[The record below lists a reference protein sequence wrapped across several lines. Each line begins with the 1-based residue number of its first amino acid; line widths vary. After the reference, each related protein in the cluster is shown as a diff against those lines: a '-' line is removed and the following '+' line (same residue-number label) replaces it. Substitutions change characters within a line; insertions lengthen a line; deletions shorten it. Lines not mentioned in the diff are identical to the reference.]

1 MNKKF
6 STLVA
11 ALLVAGGMS
20 SSTFAAQSKTIHFTK
35 YFTLT
40 KEVGGEAKALIVG
53 EDATRDSLAL
63 VGIEDVNSLYDL
75 NKCLWKVSVEP
86 VKDANGLVKAYRVY
100 LENKINGAVALTKVD
115 ASEKNSL
122 YYAPGA
128 VVASGKFLIDEV
140 APSNYSI
147 KDKTV
152 TISKD
157 AITFGTEKIY
167 NGATKTVDGYKLV
180 LKDNKVIK
188 LVKGTADASKVTT
201 TADLEKLN
209 PTYPSDAKDA
219 DLSFAIEEFVD
230 NEKDNDGVVPMSI
243 AWMNAIGNESFHLVF
258 NKDITDN
265 AKFVNPFSAS
275 DLTAVE
281 ATPMSAAQYAT
292 ATYAA
297 SLKEAKKIAESID
310 QAKKNVAAYVKE
322 VKVALNSEAKEAGSI
337 DGDAG
342 KAPNYTDI
350 NTTKASV
357 NAIDLFADGFT
368 KISAL
373 VTKCNYSYE
382 NVAAE
387 GKDPI
392 FKVKDAATKIVEIE
406 KAVEAIN
413 KDLDAYK
420 AATVATIA
428 KYDEAVQDFVKVAY
442 RYSAAE
448 KIDFDGY
455 KLKIGDKEYTADK
468 ALTEVEK
475 YFAAETAAK
484 LTALETLPSVTP
496 SSPIKVTI
504 KDVEDESFFPYAVVG
519 KTDTYVTVDTSYVAS
534 REKYLAL
541 NTTKLN
547 TLVVA
552 AKEIEAGK
560 YNSNKEAIPE
570 GAVVTLKN
578 ASDFTAKAYDG
589 YFKKVLVP
597 ELGKDIT
604 RALFKMETVVKN
616 VSGDVIK
623 LYANSP
629 KVKDLGVTKG
639 KNYCDYLDEASY
651 YDMEQRI
658 VIRTLGGARE
668 ASVKQNDEKDDVLN
682 NTTISFLEPTLAS
695 KIKDGAIYF
704 VKEMNEANE
713 SEYGKYQVVDPVNVV
728 LAAAKNAYKNVPAT
742 QWLVS
747 KNNDNYT
754 LNNRDFKVSFKS
766 NQKIYVVDEDKMI
779 YTTSDRDTF
788 QLVEVDAE
796 KAGHLGYKFISE
808 EIQKISDYV
817 LSAINYANVET
828 PYYLSFNGSKDSTLI
843 ATADKEKALQL
854 IPMIKDEKQVT
865 EEYKMNDENLSKQY
879 YQLISKAGK
888 DTLYLIVKDGE
899 LKVTK
904 VPQATLLQFRN
915 INDTT
920 NEYEVLIGE
929 KDLNGIY
936 DASHKLSYNQVGQA
950 VAVGLN
956 EATAFVYDLVDNST
970 DIYKNFGFTG
980 TTNVIISLNG
990 DEASKVTKVGPFAAV
1005 KRTGLDLRAAAKDE
1019 DFALVMDTAF
1029 VDQKDNIRYAYYITK
1044 PIEAGKTAWNDEKC
1058 YMVTYKDS
1066 VAADRSNDTIKYSQ
1080 DGLTRIGFVHA
1091 KRINADSLAISK
1103 IAPAAAD
1110 TLNVTEKAGV
1120 TNATFAFAIDENDEN
1135 AYRIESSKGE
1145 YVSYLNG
1152 VLVLG
1157 AKEQAQLFNVTET
1170 ELIPTDNEA
1179 IEAEGVK
1186 MIAGNGS
1193 VTIQGAAGETAY
1205 VRTVLGRT
1213 VAETVLT
1220 SDNAT
1225 IAAPAGVVFV
1235 TVGNETAKV
1244 VVK

>member
-1 MNKKF
+1 M
-6 STLVA
+6 
-11 ALLVAGGMS
+11 
-20 SSTFAAQSKTIHFTK
+20 
-35 YFTLT
+35 
-40 KEVGGEAKALIVG
+40 
-53 EDATRDSLAL
+53 
-63 VGIEDVNSLYDL
+63 
-75 NKCLWKVSVEP
+75 
-86 VKDANGLVKAYRVY
+86 
-100 LENKINGAVALTKVD
+100 
-115 ASEKNSL
+115 
-122 YYAPGA
+122 
-128 VVASGKFLIDEV
+128 
-140 APSNYSI
+140 
-147 KDKTV
+147 
-152 TISKD
+152 
-157 AITFGTEKIY
+157 
-167 NGATKTVDGYKLV
+167 
-180 LKDNKVIK
+180 
-188 LVKGTADASKVTT
+188 
-201 TADLEKLN
+201 
-209 PTYPSDAKDA
+209 
-219 DLSFAIEEFVD
+219 
-230 NEKDNDGVVPMSI
+230 
-243 AWMNAIGNESFHLVF
+243 
-258 NKDITDN
+258 
-265 AKFVNPFSAS
+265 
-275 DLTAVE
+275 
-281 ATPMSAAQYAT
+281 
-292 ATYAA
+292 
-297 SLKEAKKIAESID
+297 
-310 QAKKNVAAYVKE
+310 KE

-357 NAIDLFADGFT
+357 NAIDLFEDGFT

-373 VTKCNYSYE
+373 VDKCNYSYE

-387 GKDPI
+387 DKDPI

-442 RYSAAE
+442 RYSANE
-448 KIDFDGY
+448 EIDFSGY
-455 KLKIGDKEYTADK
+455 KLKIGDKEFTADK
-468 ALTEVEK
+468 ALIEVKK
-475 YFAAETAAK
+475 YFATATVNK
-484 LTALETLPSVTP
+484 LTALETLPTVTP
-496 SSPIKVTI
+496 SSKITVKI
-504 KDVEDESFFPYAVVG
+504 QDVEDESFFPYAVVG

-552 AKEIEAGK
+552 AQEIEAGK
-560 YNSNKEAIPE
+560 YNSNKEAIPA

-578 ASDFTAKAYDG
+578 ASDFTAKENEG
-589 YFKKVLVP
+589 FFKKVLVP

-629 KVKDLGVTKG
+629 KVKDLEDNGTDG
-639 KNYCDYLDEASY
+639 KNYCDYLDNASY
-651 YDMEQRI
+651 YDMGQRI

-668 ASVKQNDEKDDVLN
+668 ASVKQIEEKDDVLN

-1019 DFALVMDTAF
+1019 DFVLVMDTAF
-1029 VDQKDNIRYAYYITK
+1029 VDHKDNIRYAYYITK
-1044 PIEAGKTAWNDEKC
+1044 PIEDATKTAWNDEKF

-1066 VAADRSNDTIKYSQ
+1066 VAANRSNDTIKYSQ
-1080 DGLTRIGFVHA
+1080 DGLTRIGFVPA
-1091 KRINADSLAISK
+1091 KRLNADSLAISK
-1103 IAPAAAD
+1103 IAPVATD
-1110 TLNVTEKAGV
+1110 TLNVTEKAGT
-1120 TNATFAFAIDENDEN
+1120 TNATFAFAIDEDNAE

-1152 VLVLG
+1152 ILVLG
-1157 AKEQAQLFNVTET
+1157 KKEQAQLFNVSST
-1170 ELIPTDNEA
+1170 ELNPTDNET

-1186 MIAGNGS
+1186 VIAGNGT
-1193 VTIQGAAGETAY
+1193 VTVQGAAGQNVTIA
-1205 VRTVLGRT
+1205 TVLGKVIANET
-1213 VAETVLT
+1213 VA

-1235 TVGNETAKV
+1235 TVNGETAKV

>member
-20 SSTFAAQSKTIHFTK
+20 SSAFATDKTIDVTK
-35 YFTLT
+35 FFTLDNNG
-40 KEVGGEAKALIVG
+40 KSLIVG

-63 VGIEDVNSLYDL
+63 LDPNTVKSLYDL
-75 NKCLWKVSVEP
+75 NKTLWKVSVEP
-86 VKDANGLVKAYRVY
+86 VKNADGLVKAYRVY

-140 APSNYSI
+140 VPSKYDI
-147 KDKTV
+147 KAKTV

-157 AITFGTEKIY
+157 AISFGTEKIY

-180 LKDNKVIK
+180 LKDNSVIK
-188 LVKGTADASKVTT
+188 LVKGTADASKAAT
-201 TADLEKLN
+201 TADIEKLI

-219 DLSFAIEEFVD
+219 DLSFTITEYT
-230 NEKDNDGVVPMSI
+230 KDQTMSI
-243 AWMNAIGNESFHLVF
+243 VWMNAIGNESFHLVF

-265 AKFVNPFSAS
+265 AKFANPFSAS
-275 DLTAVE
+275 DLTAVD

-310 QAKKNVAAYVKE
+310 QAKKDVAAYVKE

-357 NAIDLFADGFT
+357 NAIALFPESFN

-373 VTKCNYSYE
+373 VTKSYSYE

-392 FKVKDAATKIVEIE
+392 YKVKDAATKIVEIE

-442 RYSAAE
+442 RYSANE
-448 KIDFDGY
+448 EIDFSGY
-455 KLKIGDKEYTADK
+455 KLKIGDKEFTADK
-468 ALTEVEK
+468 ALTEVKK
-475 YFAAETAAK
+475 YFATATVNK
-484 LTALETLPSVTP
+484 LMALETLPTVTP
-496 SSPIKVTI
+496 SSKITVKI
-504 KDVEDESFFPYAVVG
+504 QDVEDESFFPYAVVG

-552 AKEIEAGK
+552 AKQIEAGK
-560 YNSNKEAIPE
+560 YNSNKEAIPA

-578 ASDFTAKAYDG
+578 ASDFTAKENKG
-589 YFKKVLVP
+589 FFKKVLVP

-629 KVKDLGVTKG
+629 KVKDLKANGTDG
-639 KNYCDYLDEASY
+639 KNYCDYLDNASY
-651 YDMEQRI
+651 YDMGQRI

-668 ASVKQNDEKDDVLN
+668 ASVKQIEEKDDVLN

-888 DTLYLIVKDGE
+888 DTLYLIVKEGE

-1186 MIAGNGS
+1186 IIAGNGS